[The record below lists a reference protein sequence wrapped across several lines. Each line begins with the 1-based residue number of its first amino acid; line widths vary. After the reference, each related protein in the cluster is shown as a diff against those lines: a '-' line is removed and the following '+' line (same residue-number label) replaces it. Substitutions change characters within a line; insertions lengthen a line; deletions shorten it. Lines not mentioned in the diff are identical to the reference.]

1 MRKLNPTKRIA
12 FQIRIAA
19 FCRAGS
25 SMRGVFIANEIV
37 ANAKRA
43 SILIS
48 HGLNGE

>member
-1 MRKLNPTKRIA
+1 MRKLNPTKRTA
-12 FQIRIAA
+12 FQIRIVA

-25 SMRGVFIANEIV
+25 SMRGVFIAKEIV

-48 HGLNGE
+48 HSLNGG